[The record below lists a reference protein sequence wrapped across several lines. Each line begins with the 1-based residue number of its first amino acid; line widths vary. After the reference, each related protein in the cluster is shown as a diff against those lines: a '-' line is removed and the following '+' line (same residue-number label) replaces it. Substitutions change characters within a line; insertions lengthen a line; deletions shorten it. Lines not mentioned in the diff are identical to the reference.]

1 MLVNDG
7 DLGKCDGDA
16 LEAGVDKV
24 PDHHVKRGGHV
35 LAFTTT
41 RWHHSPKRLGSSNI

>member
-7 DLGKCDGDA
+7 DLGKCNGDA

-24 PDHHVKRGGHV
+24 QDHDVKGQPCSGFHDDLALKPDDTILRK
-35 LAFTTT
+35 A
-41 RWHHSPKRLGSSNI
+41 